1 MLLGHRGAP
10 RVAHENSA
18 AAFAAALAAGLD
30 GLETDL
36 QRTLDGV
43 LVISHDPYLEGEGG
57 APSSFIAKMTLAEVK
72 RRAPH
77 LLTLDDLKSLVE
89 AHPQARVN
97 LELKTAAPF
106 DDARARELCTELGRW
121 SPELTSRLW
130 VSSFD
135 PLALLVMADVGAPVP
150 LAFLAYEASALQLLD
165 SLPVAAVHP
174 HFSLVTAQRMA
185 AWQARGL
192 AVFTWT
198 VNDLGLAQRMLAL
211 GVDGLIGDV
220 PETLLAARL

>member
-10 RVAHENSA
+10 RVAHENTSA
-18 AAFAAALAAGLD
+18 AFSAALAAGLD

-43 LVISHDPYLEGEGG
+43 LVISHDPFLEGEGG
-57 APSSFIAKMTLAEVK
+57 TPSSFIAKLTLAEVK
-72 RRAPH
+72 QRTPD
-77 LLTLDDLKSLVE
+77 LLTLADLKRFVE
-89 AHPQARVN
+89 EHPQARVN

-106 DDARARELCTELGRW
+106 DDPRARELSAELGRW
-121 SPELTSRLW
+121 STELTSRLW

-135 PLALLVMADVGAPVP
+135 PLALLVMADAGVPVP
-150 LAFLAYEASALQLLD
+150 LAYLAYEASSLQLLE

-174 HFSLVTAQRMA
+174 HFSLVTAERMA
-185 AWQARGL
+185 AWRAGGL

-198 VNDLGLAQRMLAL
+198 VNDLNLAQRMLTL

-220 PETLLAARL
+220 PETLLAARQ